1 MRVGS
6 LGKVVFEVS
15 SARVLTPASIALS
28 CDARYEDHE
37 VQGSSPRSEFLAPN
51 LGSVTL
57 AMTLR
62 RDLGV
67 DPVAEAQS
75 LEAMLRRGE
84 VVPLVLAGKYLGKW
98 TIRSGQ
104 GHEEG
109 VVLGAYYNEREQ
121 DPGQPPAHE
130 YKRYADGTQM
140 FYDRE
145 GHTCVRNM
153 PTGEIPLTCGGSSI
167 VITDDRIRL
176 ISPRIDLN

>member
-98 TIRSGQ
+98 TIRKVDQSWRQMLQ
-104 GHEEG
+104 GGEG
-109 VVLGAYYNEREQ
+109 PLAMTLSVELK
-121 DPGQPPAHE
+121 E
-130 YKRYADGTQM
+130 Y
-140 FYDRE
+140 F
-145 GHTCVRNM
+145 
-153 PTGEIPLTCGGSSI
+153 
-167 VITDDRIRL
+167 
-176 ISPRIDLN
+176 